1 MIISTGLACTILV
14 GGFIALVILRIPVAF
29 ALGLATIP
37 IVVMDI
43 RLTPFILLDRMF
55 QSYGSFILLA
65 VPFFLLAAN
74 LMNSGKITDKLID
87 LSRVLTGWM
96 PGGLGHVNVAVS
108 MLFAGISGSSTADAA
123 GCGKILI
130 PAMVKEGYDARFA
143 VALTACSSVMGVIIP
158 PSILMIVWGGV
169 MQTSVG
175 ALFLAGATPGIM
187 IGLALMATVY
197 GYAKVYGYP
206 TIGTPS
212 LCDIWH
218 AFRSAFLAL
227 LTPVLVVG
235 GIVGGIVTPT
245 ESAIIAAGYSLFLG
259 MFVYRTVSAKDL
271 GHIFYDTGRFASIS
285 LFAIGTASAF
295 GWLLAFYKVPAL
307 IVGLIVELH
316 LGAFGTALII
326 AALFLFFGLFIDAIP
341 TIIILG
347 TVLLPVAQAADI
359 HPTVFAIIGIISLA
373 FGLVTPPYGLCL
385 LISASIGGLN
395 VVQVMR
401 DVVIILLPMLMIL
414 LLVILFPEIA
424 LWLPRLLM
432 PKTFI

>member
-187 IGLALMATVY
+187 IGLTLMATVY

-235 GIVGGIVTPT
+235 G
-245 ESAIIAAGYSLFLG
+245 
-259 MFVYRTVSAKDL
+259 
-271 GHIFYDTGRFASIS
+271 
-285 LFAIGTASAF
+285 
-295 GWLLAFYKVPAL
+295 
-307 IVGLIVELH
+307 
-316 LGAFGTALII
+316 
-326 AALFLFFGLFIDAIP
+326 
-341 TIIILG
+341 
-347 TVLLPVAQAADI
+347 
-359 HPTVFAIIGIISLA
+359 
-373 FGLVTPPYGLCL
+373 
-385 LISASIGGLN
+385 
-395 VVQVMR
+395 
-401 DVVIILLPMLMIL
+401 
-414 LLVILFPEIA
+414 
-424 LWLPRLLM
+424 
-432 PKTFI
+432 